1 MFDNT
6 TACFAYRKKS
16 TGQSLVVLWDNS
28 AIPDD
33 AFVTR
38 PAQVVVKGM
47 AIQEPVW
54 VDLIS
59 GRVYEL
65 PSDRVIRAGEFT
77 IMKDVPLYDAP
88 VLIAERS
95 TLPLG
100 KAQSGRAN
108 CFLHPIFMKSSRIA
122 PLGGLE

>member
-1 MFDNT
+1 L
-6 TACFAYRKKS
+6 
-16 TGQSLVVLWDNS
+16 GLSLVVLWDNS

-33 AFVTR
+33 AFATR

-59 GRVYEL
+59 GRVYEI
-65 PSDRVIRAGEFT
+65 PAERRIRTGEFT
-77 IMKDVPLYDAP
+77 VFKDVPLYDAP

-95 TLPLG
+95 TLPLVS
-100 KAQSGRAN
+100 KGRRAL
-108 CFLHPIFMKSSRIA
+108 CQRLHW
-122 PLGGLE
+122 PLPLQVALTQKTRPR